1 MLITKIFKVE
11 SSHRVVNCSS
21 DRCKYSLHGHSAVIE
36 ITLDCK
42 KPDNGGMGYD
52 FGLMKG
58 TIKDFIDSMDHCNLF
73 YIYDDPKYIKFIT
86 EFNQRWISLPVS
98 PSAEFLS
105 AFIFKACDYIINH
118 TKMNNGEGDVKV
130 HSVKY
135 HETSTGSATCFREDL
150 DDWANYDVVNQCNV
164 VFSSGVVSDW
174 GKDLYDIW
182 FNHVESVANPVAKKQ
197 AKKNW

>member
-11 SSHRVVNCSS
+11 SSHRVVNCTSE
-21 DRCKYSLHGHSAVIE
+21 RCKYSLHGHSAVIE
-36 ITLDCK
+36 VTLDCS

-58 TIKDFIDSMDHCNLF
+58 SIKDFVDSMDHCNLF
-73 YIYDDPKYIKFIT
+73 YKCDDPVYVDFIKK
-86 EFNQRWISLPVS
+86 FNQRWISLPVT

-105 AFIFKACDYIINH
+105 AFIFKICDYILNN
-118 TKMNNGEGDVKV
+118 TVMLNGEGYVNV

-150 DDWANYDVVNQCNV
+150 DGWANYHKNDI
-164 VFSSGVVSDW
+164 VFSEGVKKDW
-174 GKDLYDIW
+174 GDDLRSLWESGELIK
-182 FNHVESVANPVAKKQ
+182 NPAVEQQ
-197 AKKNW
+197 ATKNW

>member
-11 SSHRVVNCSS
+11 SSHRVVNCTSE
-21 DRCKYSLHGHSAVIE
+21 RCKYSLHGHSAVIE
-36 ITLDCK
+36 ITLDCS

-58 TIKDFIDSMDHCNLF
+58 SIKDFVDSMDHCNLF
-73 YIYDDPKYIKFIT
+73 YKYDDQVYVDFIKK
-86 EFNQRWISLPVS
+86 FNQRWISLPVT

-105 AFIFKACDYIINH
+105 AFIFKICDYILNN
-118 TKMNNGEGDVKV
+118 TVMLNGEGYVKV

-150 DDWANYDVVNQCNV
+150 DGWANYNKNDI
-164 VFSSGVVSDW
+164 VFSEGVKKDW
-174 GKDLYDIW
+174 GDDLRSLW
-182 FNHVESVANPVAKKQ
+182 ESGEIIKNPTTEQQTA
-197 AKKNW
+197 KNW

>member
-11 SSHRVVNCSS
+11 SSHRVVNCTSE
-21 DRCKYSLHGHSAVIE
+21 RCKYSLHGHSAVIE
-36 ITLDCK
+36 ITLDCS

-58 TIKDFIDSMDHCNLF
+58 SIKDFVDSMDHCNLF
-73 YIYDDPKYIKFIT
+73 YKCDDPVYVDFIKK
-86 EFNQRWISLPVS
+86 FNQRWISLPVT

-105 AFIFKACDYIINH
+105 AFIFKICDYILNN
-118 TKMNNGEGDVKV
+118 TVMLNGEGYVKV

-150 DDWANYDVVNQCNV
+150 DGWANYHKNDI
-164 VFSSGVVSDW
+164 VFSEGVKKDW
-174 GKDLYDIW
+174 GDDLRSLWESGELIK
-182 FNHVESVANPVAKKQ
+182 NPAVEQHAT
-197 AKKNW
+197 KNW

>member
-11 SSHRVVNCSS
+11 SSHRVVNCTSE
-21 DRCKYSLHGHSAVIE
+21 RCKYSLHGHSAVIE
-36 ITLDCK
+36 ITLDCS

-58 TIKDFIDSMDHCNLF
+58 SIKDFVDSMDHCNLF
-73 YIYDDPKYIKFIT
+73 YKYDDQVYVDFIKK
-86 EFNQRWISLPVS
+86 FNQRWISLPVT

-105 AFIFKACDYIINH
+105 AFIFKICDYILNN
-118 TKMNNGEGDVKV
+118 TVMLNGEGYVKV

-150 DDWANYDVVNQCNV
+150 DGWANYRKNDI
-164 VFSSGVVSDW
+164 VFSEGVKKDW
-174 GKDLYDIW
+174 GDDLRSLW
-182 FNHVESVANPVAKKQ
+182 ESGEIIKNPTTEQQTA
-197 AKKNW
+197 KNW

>member
-11 SSHRVVNCSS
+11 SSHRVVNCTSE
-21 DRCKYSLHGHSAVIE
+21 RCKYSLHGHSAVIE
-36 ITLDCK
+36 ITLDCS

-58 TIKDFIDSMDHCNLF
+58 SIKDFVDSMDHCNLF
-73 YIYDDPKYIKFIT
+73 YKCDDLVYVDFIKK
-86 EFNQRWISLPVS
+86 FNQRWISLPVT

-105 AFIFKACDYIINH
+105 AFIFKICDYILNN
-118 TKMNNGEGDVKV
+118 TVMLNGEGYVKV

-150 DDWANYDVVNQCNV
+150 DGWANYHKNDI
-164 VFSSGVVSDW
+164 VFSEGVKKDW
-174 GKDLYDIW
+174 GDDLRSLWESGELIK
-182 FNHVESVANPVAKKQ
+182 NPAVEQQ
-197 AKKNW
+197 ATKNW

>member
-11 SSHRVVNCSS
+11 SSHRVVNCTSE
-21 DRCKYSLHGHSAVIE
+21 RCKYSLHGHSAVIE
-36 ITLDCK
+36 ITLDCS

-58 TIKDFIDSMDHCNLF
+58 SIKDFVDSMDHCNLF
-73 YIYDDPKYIKFIT
+73 YKYDDQVYVDFIKK
-86 EFNQRWISLPVS
+86 FNQRWISLPVT

-105 AFIFKACDYIINH
+105 AFIFKICDYILNN
-118 TKMNNGEGDVKV
+118 TVMLNGEGYVKV

-150 DDWANYDVVNQCNV
+150 DGWANYHKNDI
-164 VFSSGVVSDW
+164 VFSEGVKKDW
-174 GKDLYDIW
+174 GDDLRSLW
-182 FNHVESVANPVAKKQ
+182 ESGEIIKNPTTEQQTA
-197 AKKNW
+197 KNW

>member
-11 SSHRVVNCSS
+11 SSHRVVNCTSE
-21 DRCKYSLHGHSAVIE
+21 RCKYSLHGHSAVIE
-36 ITLDCK
+36 ITLDCS

-58 TIKDFIDSMDHCNLF
+58 SIKDFVDSMDHCNLF
-73 YIYDDPKYIKFIT
+73 YKYDDQVYVDFIKK
-86 EFNQRWISLPVS
+86 FNQRWISLPVT

-105 AFIFKACDYIINH
+105 AFIFKICDYILNN
-118 TKMNNGEGDVKV
+118 TVMLNGEGYVKV

-150 DDWANYDVVNQCNV
+150 DGWAKYHKNDI
-164 VFSSGVVSDW
+164 VFSEGVKKDW
-174 GKDLYDIW
+174 GDDLRSLW
-182 FNHVESVANPVAKKQ
+182 ESGEIIKNPTTEQQTA
-197 AKKNW
+197 KNW

>member
-11 SSHRVVNCSS
+11 SSHRVVNCTSE
-21 DRCKYSLHGHSAVIE
+21 RCKYSLHGHSAVIE
-36 ITLDCK
+36 ITLDCS

-58 TIKDFIDSMDHCNLF
+58 SIKDFVDSMDHCNLF
-73 YIYDDPKYIKFIT
+73 YKYDDPVYVDFIKK
-86 EFNQRWISLPVS
+86 FNQRWISLPVT

-105 AFIFKACDYIINH
+105 AFIFKICDYILNN
-118 TKMNNGEGDVKV
+118 TVMLNGEGYVKV

-150 DDWANYDVVNQCNV
+150 DGWANYHKNDI
-164 VFSSGVVSDW
+164 VFSEGVKKDW
-174 GKDLYDIW
+174 GDDLRSLW
-182 FNHVESVANPVAKKQ
+182 ESGEIIKNPTTEQQTA
-197 AKKNW
+197 KNW

>member
-11 SSHRVVNCSS
+11 SSHRVVNCTSE
-21 DRCKYSLHGHSAVIE
+21 RCKYSLHGHSAVIE
-36 ITLDCK
+36 ITLDCS

-58 TIKDFIDSMDHCNLF
+58 SIKDFVDSMDHCNLF
-73 YIYDDPKYIKFIT
+73 YKYDDQVYVDFIKK
-86 EFNQRWISLPVS
+86 FNQRWISLPVT

-105 AFIFKACDYIINH
+105 AFIFKICDYILNN
-118 TKMNNGEGDVKV
+118 TVMLNGEGYVKV

-150 DDWANYDVVNQCNV
+150 DGWANYNKNDI
-164 VFSSGVVSDW
+164 VFSEGVKKDW
-174 GKDLYDIW
+174 GDDLRSLW
-182 FNHVESVANPVAKKQ
+182 ESGELIKNPTTEQQTA
-197 AKKNW
+197 KNW